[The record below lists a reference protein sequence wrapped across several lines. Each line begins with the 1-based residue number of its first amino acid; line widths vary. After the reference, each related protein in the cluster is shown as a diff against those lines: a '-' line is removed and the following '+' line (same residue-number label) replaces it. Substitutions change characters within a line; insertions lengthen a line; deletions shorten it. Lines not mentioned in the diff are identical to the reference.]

1 MLEED
6 ILAGRLMPGQRLDEQ
21 ELAARFEVSRTP
33 VREALLQLAS
43 SGLVEMRARQG
54 AVVAELT
61 IPRLVEMFQ
70 VMAELEGLCARLAVR
85 RMSPSQLDRVE
96 SSQEEMRRF
105 SEQREP
111 FEFYE
116 ANKRFHEAVY
126 EASQNAFLWEQ
137 TQAIRGRVAPYRRY
151 VTLQPGRMQESI
163 VEHDVVIQAIRD
175 GDEAAAHDAMR
186 DHVLLLSTNFSDF
199 IAALPAAL
207 RTVGARQHAG

>member
-6 ILAGRLMPGQRLDEQ
+6 ILAGRLLPGQRLDEQ
-21 ELAARFEVSRTP
+21 DLAARFEVSRTP

-85 RMSPSQLDRVE
+85 RMTPDRLTQLDIA
-96 SSQEEMRRF
+96 QDEMRRF
-105 SEQREP
+105 CDRREP

-116 ANKRFHEAVY
+116 ANKRFHEAIY
-126 EASQNAFLWEQ
+126 EASQNAFLMEQ

-151 VTLQPGRMQESI
+151 VTLQPGRMAESI
-163 VEHDVVIQAIRD
+163 GEHDAVIRAIRD
-175 GDEAAAHDAMR
+175 GDEAAAHDATR
-186 DHVLLLSTNFSDF
+186 DHVLLLSDNFSDF

-207 RTVGARQHAG
+207 RTVGARKHAG